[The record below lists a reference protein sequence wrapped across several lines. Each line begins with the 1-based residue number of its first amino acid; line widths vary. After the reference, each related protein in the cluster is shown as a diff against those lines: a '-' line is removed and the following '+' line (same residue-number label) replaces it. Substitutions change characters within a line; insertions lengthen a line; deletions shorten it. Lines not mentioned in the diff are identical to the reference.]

1 MSTRHMAARACGR
14 SGSEAEAGLRDVAPT
29 LRSRGQVTALP
40 LLPVGLGNIDVEAD
54 RNRNV
59 PAPR

>member
-1 MSTRHMAARACGR
+1 MSTGSMPVRAWSR
-14 SGSEAEAGLRDVAPT
+14 SGSEAEAGLSDAAST
-29 LRSRGQVTALP
+29 LRSWGQVTTLP
-40 LLPVGLGNIDVEAD
+40 ILPVGLGNIDVEAD